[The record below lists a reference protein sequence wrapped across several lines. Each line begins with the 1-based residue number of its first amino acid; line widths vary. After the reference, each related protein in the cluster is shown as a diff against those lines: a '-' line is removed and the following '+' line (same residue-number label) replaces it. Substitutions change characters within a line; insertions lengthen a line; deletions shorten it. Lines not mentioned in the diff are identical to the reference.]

1 MQDVWLR
8 LGEFVTLQYQFLT
21 LCILG
26 SLLVGLLGGLLG
38 PYLVSKRLSLMG
50 DAIGHA
56 TLPGIGL
63 AFLLVGSKALGA
75 LYVGALAAGLLCA
88 YLIGF
93 VTKHSRTRPD
103 AALGLMFTGF
113 FGFGIVLL
121 SYIQNSG
128 HGQQSGLNAFL
139 VGNAIAISPEQVTIL
154 AVLFGLTFVAIA
166 TLYRP
171 LLLSTFDP
179 ALAQTMGL
187 PVGWLHLG
195 VLLFVS
201 LAIVASIQATGVV
214 LVAAML
220 IMPAATAH
228 LLCHRFHQ
236 VLAVSALI
244 GAFSG
249 VAGAL
254 LSYLFRGWASGPSMV
269 LVASSLFVMAF
280 LFAPE
285 HGLLTKKQAV
295 AHA

>member
-1 MQDVWLR
+1 MNDVLLR
-8 LGEFVTLQYQFLT
+8 LQEFVTLKYQFLT

-38 PYLVSKRLSLMG
+38 PYLVSKRLSLLG

-63 AFLLVGSKALGA
+63 AFLLVGSKALGP
-75 LYVGALAAGLLCA
+75 LYLGALAAGLLCA
-88 YLIGF
+88 TLIGF

-113 FGFGIVLL
+113 FGMGIVLL
-121 SYIQNSG
+121 SHIQNSG
-128 HGQQSGLNAFL
+128 ASRQSGLNAFL
-139 VGNAIAISPEQVTIL
+139 VGNAIAISPEQVVIL
-154 AVLFGLTFVAIA
+154 AVLLGLTGLAIA
-166 TLYRP
+166 AFYRP

-179 ALAQTMGL
+179 QLAHTLGM

-220 IMPAATAH
+220 IIPAATAH
-228 LLCHRFHQ
+228 LLCHRFHR
-236 VLAVSALI
+236 VLALSAGI
-244 GAFSG
+244 GAISG

-269 LVASSLFVMAF
+269 LVASGLFVLAF
-280 LFAPE
+280 LFAPG
-285 HGLLTKKQAV
+285 HGLLA
-295 AHA
+295 ARHA